1 LTSAASTP
9 FLAPVRRPPYHADV
23 LSQILGHVISLI
35 RVMRVDYLCSLHLL
49 HQLRLSPQQTLLQQS
64 KEGASTSTSLIV
76 AKTAV
81 DHCSF
86 QADIPNGL
94 PQLLH
99 PLTSEFPA
107 TRIKRAPL
115 VLIRAPRSLPPG
127 GTTPC
132 GCFLTIPF
140 GGWQILISAET
151 SCSLSGYTPA
161 KIQKCGTARPF
172 HIRTKISRWRL
183 QVPQTAPVCDVRSRH
198 CDG

>member
-1 LTSAASTP
+1 MSSLRSSATSSAHPSHACRLPLQSPPPPPTPPVTAADP
-9 FLAPVRRPPYHADV
+9 APAKQRGGQHLYIIDSSENCSRPLQLPGGSGLQLV
-23 LSQILGHVISLI
+23 G
-35 RVMRVDYLCSLHLL
+35 LH
-49 HQLRLSPQQTLLQQS
+49 
-64 KEGASTSTSLIV
+64 
-76 AKTAV
+76 
-81 DHCSF
+81 
-86 QADIPNGL
+86 IPNGL